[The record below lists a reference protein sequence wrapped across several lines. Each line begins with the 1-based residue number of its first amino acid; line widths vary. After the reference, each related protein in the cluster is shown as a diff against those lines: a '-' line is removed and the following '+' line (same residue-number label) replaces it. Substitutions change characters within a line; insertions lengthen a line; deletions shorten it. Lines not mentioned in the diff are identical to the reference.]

1 MLRRLRELG
10 HVNCFYIRE
19 ESRMSSKEYELR
31 ETNQNKSE
39 DSSSSFLLGA
49 LIGGLVG
56 AAAAIF
62 LAPKSGRELRS
73 TLNNQA
79 GTIKEKTVQL
89 MNKTKTPNDVEED
102 NYISIGG
109 MPKVTNDKESV
120 DEQSIRKKL
129 EEAKKAF
136 EEEEYKVTH

>member
-1 MLRRLRELG
+1 
-10 HVNCFYIRE
+10 
-19 ESRMSSKEYELR
+19 MSSKEYETR
-31 ETNQNKSE
+31 EVKSE
-39 DSSSSFLLGA
+39 DTSSSFLLGA

-62 LAPKSGRELRS
+62 LAPKSGKELRS

-79 GTIKEKTVQL
+79 GTLKEKTVQL
-89 MNKTKTPNDVEED
+89 MNKTKTPADVDEVEH
-102 NYISIGG
+102 YIPIGG
-109 MPKVTNDKESV
+109 VPKSDTEGSV
-120 DEQSIRKKL
+120 DELAIRKKL

>member
-1 MLRRLRELG
+1 
-10 HVNCFYIRE
+10 
-19 ESRMSSKEYELR
+19 MSSKDYELR
-31 ETNQNKSE
+31 GTSQNKSE

-62 LAPKSGRELRS
+62 LAPKTGRDLRS

-79 GTIKEKTVQL
+79 GTLKEKTVQL
-89 MNKTKTPNDVEED
+89 INKTKTPVEVEED
-102 NYISIGG
+102 NYIPIGG
-109 MPKVTNDKESV
+109 TPKATNGEAV
-120 DEQSIRKKL
+120 DEQSIRDKL

>member
-1 MLRRLRELG
+1 
-10 HVNCFYIRE
+10 
-19 ESRMSSKEYELR
+19 MSSKDYELR

-49 LIGGLVG
+49 LVGGLVG

-62 LAPKSGRELRS
+62 LAPKTGRELRS

-79 GTIKEKTVQL
+79 GAIKEKTVQL
-89 MNKTKTPNDVEED
+89 MNKTKAPVDVEED
-102 NYISIGG
+102 NYIPIGG
-109 MPKVTNDKESV
+109 VPKAASEDSA
-120 DEQSIRKKL
+120 DELSIRKKL

-136 EEEEYKVTH
+136 DEEENKVTH

>member
-1 MLRRLRELG
+1 
-10 HVNCFYIRE
+10 
-19 ESRMSSKEYELR
+19 MSSKEYELR
-31 ETNQNKSE
+31 ETNQNQSE

-89 MNKTKTPNDVEED
+89 INKTKTPIDVEED

-109 MPKVTNDKESV
+109 MPKVKNDKESV